1 MSINAGVGLAQF
13 SFSGGAA
20 FWRWVELCESGGV
33 DSIWQN
39 DRVVSREPVL
49 ECMSVMAGLAGA
61 TRRIKF
67 GMNVAS
73 VGLRDPLLL
82 AKQCATID
90 VLSGGRLL
98 PAFGVG
104 SPRAPEWQVIGRDSK
119 GAGAMAEEG
128 MEIIARL
135 WSEDSV
141 SFHGKHFNFDNAS
154 ISPRPLQQPMPLWIG
169 GSSKAAIR
177 RTARLGTGW
186 QAGGETPEEVRP
198 VVAGIKALALQYG
211 RTFDPDH
218 FGAGIPFRFGSW
230 DDPGVRRQCEAHQKR
245 TGRDPRTAFAVGG
258 GAIILERIRAYVDA
272 GIAKFILRPIADGDA
287 EMLDQTQ
294 RLIDEVLPGVKAL
307 NAERKARLSG

>member
-1 MSINAGVGLAQF
+1 MSINVGIGLAQF
-13 SFSGGAA
+13 PFSGGRA
-20 FWRWVELCESGGV
+20 FWRWVELCESGGI
-33 DSIWQN
+33 DSIWQS

-49 ECMSVMAGLAGA
+49 ECMSVMAALAGA
-61 TRRIKF
+61 TQRIKF

-104 SPRAPEWQVIGRDSK
+104 SPRAPEWQVLGRSSN

-128 MEIIARL
+128 MEIISRL
-135 WSEDSV
+135 WTEDSV
-141 SFHGKHFNFDNAS
+141 SFQGWHFHFENAS

-186 QAGGETPEEVRP
+186 QAGSETPEEVRP
-198 VVAGIKALALQYG
+198 VVAGIKALALEYG
-211 RTFDPDH
+211 RRFDPDH
-218 FGAGIPFRFGSW
+218 FGAGIPFHFGSW
-230 DDPGVRRQCEAHQKR
+230 EDDCVLRQCEAHRKR

-258 GAIILERIRAYVDA
+258 SEIILERIRAYVDA
-272 GIAKFILRPIADGDA
+272 GIAKFILRPISQGDA
-287 EMLDQTQ
+287 EILDQTQ
-294 RLIDEVLPGVKAL
+294 RMIDEVIPGVKAM
-307 NAERKARLSG
+307 NEERKAL